1 MQKSSFSLLWKVI
14 LFFSFSHQVG
24 IVANNGELTYEA
36 SLKGSHFVQLCDQ
49 RDIPLIFLQNT
60 APEPAHTFS
69 QTKVLQ
75 KTFTY
80 MQTFLQRFFKRWII
94 LLVISVKHTCDT
106 QESVIVSTLLQISVF
121 FMEWYLA
128 LHTRHLVL
136 LCYLLSFLPRSL
148 HSSKPLVLFP
158 ISLRQSPTLTD

>member
-14 LFFSFSHQVG
+14 LFFSSIFSHQVG

-80 MQTFLQRFFKRWII
+80 MQTFQQRFFKREII

-106 QESVIVSTLLQISVF
+106 QESVIVSTVTNKCFFYGMISGSTHTPSCFTLL
-121 FMEWYLA
+121 LA
-128 LHTRHLVL
+128 LFSPSLT
-136 LCYLLSFLPRSL
+136 SFL
-148 HSSKPLVLFP
+148 
-158 ISLRQSPTLTD
+158 